1 MPAQVGWK
9 MEPCPVD
16 SSTLPPV
23 LTARTRVRL
32 EDTDSVKRVGLV
44 LLATDLT
51 TERDAALILPAAGIG
66 FHACRVAFEN
76 PTTPVNLRRMAPC
89 LTDAAALLV
98 PGADL
103 AAVCFSCTS
112 GTIEIGA
119 ETVAA
124 AVHAIH
130 PGVAVVTPPQ
140 AAVAAFHALGTGRVA
155 LLTPYFAETTQPIVS
170 HFAELGLD
178 VMAAHCLG
186 LADDRDMAHVARES
200 IVAAAVEANHSSA
213 EALFISCTALPA
225 MSAIAEIESRL
236 GKPVVSS
243 NQACLWQLCGHAG
256 MSAPIA
262 GYGRLMEMP
271 CAGKLARGD

>member
-1 MPAQVGWK
+1 
-9 MEPCPVD
+9 MEFRPVD
-16 SSTLPPV
+16 SATLPPV
-23 LTARTRVRL
+23 VSARTRVRL
-32 EDTDSVKRVGLV
+32 DDTSSVKRVGFV
-44 LLATDLT
+44 LLSTDLT
-51 TERDAALILPAAGIG
+51 TERDAALIFTGMGIG

-89 LTDAAALLV
+89 LTEAAALLV

-124 AVHAIH
+124 AIHAIH

-140 AAVAAFHALGTGRVA
+140 ATLAAFNALGTGRVA
-155 LLTPYFAETTQPIVS
+155 LLTPYFAETTRPIVS
-170 HFAELGLD
+170 HFAELGLE
-178 VMAAHCLG
+178 VVAAHCLEM
-186 LADDRDMAHVARES
+186 ADDRDMAHIARES
-200 IVAAAVEANHSSA
+200 IVAAAVEADHPSA

-225 MSAIAEIESRL
+225 MTAIAEIESRL

-243 NQACLWQLCGHAG
+243 NQACSWQLCGHAG
-256 MSAPIA
+256 NRMPIT

-271 CAGKLARGD
+271 YAENLVHHD